1 MRAHAEALILTPE
14 GLQREFFISF
24 VNVPHLTKL
33 RHLMARH
40 LGQLVCFAGGP
51 RPRLLIAPVHAHD
64 ASGSTCQSCP
74 CSLPSATASSAWQL

>member
-40 LGQLVCFAGGP
+40 LGQLVCFAGGLP
-51 RPRLLIAPVHAHD
+51 EIPKCTRA
-64 ASGSTCQSCP
+64 
-74 CSLPSATASSAWQL
+74 CS